1 MRLRVVAG
9 RQRQS
14 GRAAFLRGPV
24 LYALNPVLNAGGRL
38 VEAET
43 KSHELTAED
52 QRAANL
58 RKFFS
63 KDPADYCGEM
73 IVDAAT
79 AKVVPDDSV
88 RPGGTAV
95 EVRAATVGHAVGVTS
110 QNGSTIRLTEYPDC
124 DANATYFRILDTSL
138 AEQDP
143 IFTGNARR

>member
-1 MRLRVVAG
+1 MRLRAVAG

-24 LYALNPVLNAGGRL
+24 LYVLNPVLNGGG
-38 VEAET
+38 EASEEQ
-43 KSHELTAED
+43 K
-52 QRAANL
+52 AANI
-58 RKFFS
+58 REFFA

-79 AKVVPDDSV
+79 AKIVADDSV

-95 EVRAATVGHAVGVTS
+95 EVRAATVGHAVGVTDK
-110 QNGSTIRLTEYPDC
+110 NGSTIRLTEYPDC

-138 AEQDP
+138 AEPDP
-143 IFTGNARR
+143 LFTGNRR